1 LLAVVDSR
9 KAATATRLDIAT
21 YLTTETVE
29 GTALALKGIDNVK
42 RGDGLALSVLGVGDG
57 VTDNG
62 LEEGLEDTT
71 GLFVDHG
78 GDTLDTATASETADS
93 GLGDSLDV
101 VTEDLTV
108 TLGAALAETLATF
121 SACIIGLECVR
132 VNSKSTGVWMEDG
145 MDE

>member
-1 LLAVVDSR
+1 VVDGGPVEP
-9 KAATATRLDIAT
+9 ATATRQRHDLTWLAK
-21 YLTTETVE
+21 YLTTETIE
-29 GTALALKGIDNVK
+29 GTALALEGIDDVK

-121 SACIIGLECVR
+121 SASR
-132 VNSKSTGVWMEDG
+132 H
-145 MDE
+145 DEVVLGYK